1 MDIINLQLD
10 QSYLD
15 RAKAELCLPNFPS
28 TEIIGKIYDAMGGT
42 VEHSQKMESM
52 ITWIKLLEK
61 KYQETVTSI
70 VYGLAHH
77 YKQQDEGF
85 HSPSDPFYHPQVS
98 YFTENAVSRSFS
110 LAEKLAQLINV
121 WKELGMPESGSPR
134 IAVSFKK
141 VRERSVI
148 DLSAFGDSLDT
159 LSPERHSHTHGLNP
173 EMSRPKV
180 SSVGVGKISSD
191 ERPVEVIMHSF
202 DESKLPVTPYQQLL
216 RCKNVMG
223 SFTTTVSTVFDD
235 IEESLEP

>member
-1 MDIINLQLD
+1 MDIINLQID
-10 QSYLD
+10 QGYLD
-15 RAKAELCLPNFPS
+15 KAKAELSLPDFPS
-28 TEIIGKIYDAMGGT
+28 MDIIRKLYNAMGGT
-42 VEHSQKMESM
+42 VEYSQKMHSM

-61 KYQETVTSI
+61 KYQETVTSL

-77 YKQQDEGF
+77 YKHQDEGF
-85 HSPSDPFYHPQVS
+85 HSPSEPFYHSQVS
-98 YFTENAVSRSFS
+98 YFTENAVSRSYS

-141 VRERSVI
+141 VHKSSVF
-148 DLSAFGDSLDT
+148 DLSELSESLDSLD
-159 LSPERHSHTHGLNP
+159 PERHAHTHGLNP

-180 SSVGVGKISSD
+180 SWIGVGKISSD

-202 DESKLPVTPYQQLL
+202 DETKLPVTSHQQLI
-216 RCKNVMG
+216 RCKDVMWN
-223 SFTTTVSTVFDD
+223 FIATVSTVFEA